1 MWENITIMIKTFS
14 AIIIISMPS
23 IQDYNQEYIYLEGD
37 YTECAIEYMEKNKP
51 EKPFDINT
59 ILYNQIGKELEEEE
73 SRQK

>member
-1 MWENITIMIKTFS
+1 MIKTFS

-23 IQDYNQEYIYLEGD
+23 IKDYNQEYIYFEGD
-37 YTECAIEYMEKNKP
+37 YTECAIEYIEKNKP
-51 EKPFDINT
+51 EKTFDLNT